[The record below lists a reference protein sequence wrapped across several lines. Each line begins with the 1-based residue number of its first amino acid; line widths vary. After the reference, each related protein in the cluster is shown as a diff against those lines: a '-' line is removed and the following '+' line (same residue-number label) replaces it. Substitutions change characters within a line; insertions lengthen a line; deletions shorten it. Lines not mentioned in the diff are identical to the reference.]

1 MRCTHKKIKGSLLP
15 MLLYVDKKKE
25 RQKKIK
31 RLLLII
37 GIICIVVINFI
48 NFPID
53 LNHTKKSL
61 LNYTAPTTTPQWYTQ
76 TTPVTILSSL
86 QKTNYILII
95 PQELTRENLTII
107 AKAFSQIPSTAT
119 QIYFTPEIS
128 QQDELLKLAQIFI
141 PSLKLS
147 TASAPIIVSSNEDEI
162 LALSKTKEY
171 TIRSISYNYAKD
183 INSKPE
189 VQTFLNTNAPLP
201 PMPQNKLEQEKANL
215 TQLVKNKKDII
226 LSTIPS
232 TSYAK
237 IDFPISAQYI
247 LLKNT
252 NVCLSSSDKKF
263 CTLNN
268 TSSLKENIKK
278 TLKKFTTSD
287 ELQTLSLLT
296 SLEEINPNS
305 PLSQD
310 EGLIFRFG
318 IRKQIL
324 LPQEIKQYNSKN
336 SNEEP
341 NVFRYIK
348 QQAGINPD
356 YNNPE
361 MKFYKFKTVEIN
373 INDNI

>member
-1 MRCTHKKIKGSLLP
+1 

-31 RLLLII
+31 RILLII
-37 GIICIVVINFI
+37 CTICIVVINFI
-48 NFPID
+48 NFPIY
-53 LNHTKKSL
+53 LNHTKAAL
-61 LNYTAPTTTPQWYTQ
+61 LNYKAPTTTPLWYSQ
-76 TTPVTILSSL
+76 TSPVTILSSQ
-86 QKTNYILII
+86 QKTKYALII
-95 PQELTRENLTII
+95 PKELTRENLAII
-107 AKAFSQIPSTAT
+107 AKAFSQIPSTAAK
-119 QIYFTPEIS
+119 IYFTPEIT
-128 QQDELLKLAQIFI
+128 QQDVLFKLAQIFA

-162 LALSKTKEY
+162 LTLLNTTEY
-171 TIRSISYNYAKD
+171 TIHSLNYNAAKD
-183 INSKPE
+183 IYSKPE
-189 VQTFLNTNAPLP
+189 VQTFLNTYAPLP
-201 PMPQNKLEQEKANL
+201 PTPQNKLEQEKANL
-215 TQLVKNKKDII
+215 TQLAKDKKDII
-226 LSTIPS
+226 LSTIPT

-252 NVCLSSSDKKF
+252 NACLSSSDKKF

-268 TSSLKENIKK
+268 SSSLKENIQK
-278 TLKKFTTSD
+278 TLKEFTSSD
-287 ELQTLSLLT
+287 KLQTLSLLT
-296 SLEEINPNS
+296 SLEEIKPNGL
-305 PLSQD
+305 LSQD

-318 IRKQIL
+318 IREQIL
-324 LPQEIKQYNSKN
+324 LPQEIKQYSSRN

-341 NVFRYIK
+341 NIFYYIK

-356 YNNPE
+356 YNNLE

>member
-1 MRCTHKKIKGSLLP
+1 MQCTHKKIKESLFP

-25 RQKKIK
+25 RQKKLK
-31 RLLLII
+31 RILLII
-37 GIICIVVINFI
+37 CTICIVAINFI
-48 NFPID
+48 DFPID
-53 LNHTKKSL
+53 LNHTKASL
-61 LNYTAPTTTPQWYTQ
+61 LNYRAPTTTPQWYTQ
-76 TTPVTILSSL
+76 TSPITILSSS
-86 QKTNYILII
+86 QKTNYALII
-95 PQELTRENLTII
+95 PQELTRENLAII

-119 QIYFTPEIS
+119 QIYFTPEIT
-128 QQDELLKLAQIFI
+128 QQDELLKLAQIFV

-147 TASAPIIVSSNEDEI
+147 TTSAPIMVSSNEGEI
-162 LALSKTKEY
+162 LALLNTKEY
-171 TIRSISYNYAKD
+171 TIHSLNYNTAKD
-183 INSKPE
+183 IYSKPE

-215 TQLVKNKKDII
+215 IQLVKDKKDII

-268 TSSLKENIKK
+268 SSSLKGNIKR
-278 TLKKFTTSD
+278 TLKKFTSSD
-287 ELQTLSLLT
+287 KLQTLSLLT
-296 SLEEINPNS
+296 SLEEIKPNS
-305 PLSQD
+305 PLAQD

-318 IRKQIL
+318 IREKIL
-324 LPQEIKQYNSKN
+324 LPQEIKQYNNRN

>member
-1 MRCTHKKIKGSLLP
+1 MLCTHKKIKESLFL

-31 RLLLII
+31 RILLII
-37 GIICIVVINFI
+37 CIICIVVINFI

-53 LNHTKKSL
+53 LNHAKESL
-61 LNYTAPTTTPQWYTQ
+61 LNYRAPTTTPQWYTQ
-76 TTPVTILSSL
+76 TSPVTILSSP
-86 QKTNYILII
+86 QKTNYALII
-95 PQELTRENLTII
+95 PKELTRENLAII
-107 AKAFSQIPSTAT
+107 AKAFSQIPSTST
-119 QIYFTPEIS
+119 KIYFTPEIT
-128 QQDELLKLAQIFI
+128 QQDALFKLAQIFV

-147 TASAPIIVSSNEDEI
+147 TTSAPIMVSSNEDEI
-162 LALSKTKEY
+162 ISLLKTKEY
-171 TIRSISYNYAKD
+171 TIHSLNYNVAKD
-183 INSKPE
+183 IYSKPE

-215 TQLVKNKKDII
+215 TQLAKNKKDII

-268 TSSLKENIKK
+268 SSSLKENIKK
-278 TLKKFTTSD
+278 TLKKFTPSD

-296 SLEEINPNS
+296 SSEEINPNTT
-305 PLSQD
+305 LAQD

-318 IRKQIL
+318 IREQIL
-324 LPQEIKQYNSKN
+324 LPQEIKQYNSK
-336 SNEEP
+336 SSIEEP